1 MIVVYSILVL
11 LGMWVIWLIYDKIS
25 WYVAKFEEARH
36 GTIVIAE
43 HMKFLRECLVNSNTP
58 DKKELEGIFR
68 EIQLN
73 NARSAYILGGI
84 KLLDKVSKV
93 QPTVLSGTVV
103 TNITTA
109 SAADVLLD
117 KQAYETSSTVKG
129 KTKSRKKQIVK

>member
-1 MIVVYSILVL
+1 MIFVYSILVF

-25 WYVAKFEEARH
+25 RYVAKFEEARH

-43 HMKFLRECLVNSNTP
+43 HMKFLRECLVNSNAS
-58 DKKELEGIFR
+58 DKKELEGIFQA
-68 EIQLN
+68 IQLN

-103 TNITTA
+103 TNVTTA

-117 KQAYETSSTVKG
+117 KQVYDTSSTVKG
-129 KTKSRKKQIVK
+129 KSKSRKKQLM